1 MTVAEVVLSHGG
13 VVAIE
18 WPQQCAYWEREE
30 VKTFLAKHN
39 LVRAIFHGCAYGL
52 VSKAASTLGMPIK
65 KPWTVA
71 TNSAALRAVLNRHCS
86 KDHEHIQ
93 CGGTDLRRTEEYT
106 DELVDVIHDG
116 FANHLRGAQ
125 RGAACHHAPALCAS
139 ARTCGPC
146 HSSPRSALVPLRPPA
161 CALPAADTLRALA
174 AAHRGGCPPL
184 QFAPKLPFE
193 VNLIIWKTCGR
204 LDALRTLMGPKRP
217 PPDEG
222 SAAPGGAAPA
232 GEGGRSYTVRPNPY
246 RDIRLSQGA
255 AAGGATAPGAAAGGA
270 ASWLGEGKGGAPQRP
285 PAPPDSFSPTLHPSQ
300 PSTGCCSWRRDSR
313 TWCCCRR
320 RAGKGREEG
329 EGREGGKAWCCFWR
343 REGGSPSRGVSCRRK
358 ARCCSWRRG
367 ARDIIRR
374 SRARAGYLAAEG
386 T

>member
-1 MTVAEVVLSHGG
+1 MTTDEGVSKALAVAQRKNVLLWASIPCTGGSPWQRITKRLASARIKIAAHIELFKKLWASFVTVAEVVLSHGG

-71 TNSAALRAVLNRHCS
+71 TNSAALRAVLDRHCS

-116 FANHLRGAQ
+116 FANHLRGAH

-146 HSSPRSALVPLRPPA
+146 HSSPRSALVPLPP
-161 CALPAADTLRALA
+161 PPPRLRAA
-174 AAHRGGCPPL
+174 GRGYSPRAGGGPSRRLPPV
-184 QFAPKLPFE
+184 AVRPE
-193 VNLIIWKTCGR
+193 V
-204 LDALRTLMGPKRP
+204 ALRGQPNHLEDLRAVGRP
-217 PPDEG
+217 AHPY
-222 SAAPGGAAPA
+222 GAQEAPA
-232 GEGGRSYTVRPNPY
+232 
-246 RDIRLSQGA
+246 
-255 AAGGATAPGAAAGGA
+255 
-270 ASWLGEGKGGAPQRP
+270 
-285 PAPPDSFSPTLHPSQ
+285 
-300 PSTGCCSWRRDSR
+300 
-313 TWCCCRR
+313 
-320 RAGKGREEG
+320 
-329 EGREGGKAWCCFWR
+329 
-343 REGGSPSRGVSCRRK
+343 
-358 ARCCSWRRG
+358 
-367 ARDIIRR
+367 
-374 SRARAGYLAAEG
+374 
-386 T
+386 